1 MRVKIMNPWLI
12 FLSAVLLFAV
22 AALSAKILL
31 MKKSAKEIERS
42 FKEKLDN
49 DTNTLISISSPDKD
63 MKALAAS
70 LNCELRVLCEK
81 RQKYISGDA
90 KLKKAVTNVSHDLRT
105 PLTAICG
112 YLDLLQREE
121 HTENSKRY
129 LSVIRER
136 TNSMRNLTEEL
147 FKYSVINSETESLK
161 PEKVSLNDVL
171 EQSLAAIYGVLSE
184 RSIVPEIKITN
195 FPVERTLD
203 KTALR
208 RVFDNILS
216 NAAKYSDGDLTVEL
230 FQSGAVSFSNSAKG
244 LDKIKTER
252 LFDRFYTVETASDST
267 GLGLSITK
275 LLTEKM
281 GGTVSADY
289 RSGKLFVVVKF

>member
-1 MRVKIMNPWLI
+1 MNPWLI
-12 FLSAVLLFAV
+12 SLSAVLLFAV
-22 AALSAKILL
+22 IMLSAKILL

-129 LSVIRER
+129 LSIIRER

-161 PEKVSLNDVL
+161 AEKVSLNDVL

-195 FPVERTLD
+195 FPVERMLD

-230 FQSGAVSFSNSAKG
+230 FQNGTVSFSNSAKG

-267 GLGLSITK
+267 GLGLSIAK